1 MRRLASAI
9 LAGLLIVAMLGFAL
23 ATTPQASARWQADDG
38 TPVGT
43 PTDDDATPVADPE
56 GDETPEPSGIVT
68 IVMWYQ
74 QNEAGEILQLSP
86 ISYEG
91 LVAASGESAD
101 ESEGGRVVFDEER
114 NDGYPRIRVGED
126 NYFDAYP
133 VFAEDPA
140 SDQRWLY
147 FDGDASLRPATMMM
161 QITGI
166 RGDYEGWF
174 GTATFISRGGDQGG
188 IMVLAISPPVE
199 DEADE

>member
-1 MRRLASAI
+1 MRRRVSAI
-9 LAGLLIVAMLGFAL
+9 LAGLLIVMILGFAL
-23 ATTPQASARWQADDG
+23 VSNPPASARLQADDG

-56 GDETPEPSGIVT
+56 ETPEPSGIVT

-74 QNEAGEILQLSP
+74 QNESGEILQLIP

-91 LVAASGESAD
+91 LVAESGEPLD

-126 NYFDAYP
+126 DYFDAYP
-133 VFAEDPA
+133 VFSDDPA

-161 QITGI
+161 QINGI
-166 RGDYEGWF
+166 RGEYEGWI
-174 GTATFISRGGDQGG
+174 GTATFISRGGEQGG
-188 IMVLAISPPVE
+188 IMVIAVSPPAE
-199 DEADE
+199 DEE